1 LTPVVPA
8 KIKTLIGELG
18 LRYRPAA
25 AADLAAHGAT
35 LALLARDLC
44 DLPYDRLEHAIHVWV
59 RSERWMP
66 KAADLIALCQR
77 HQAEE
82 LGARIQGRGA
92 SSGVDSFVDARNASL
107 SSGTSKR
114 KDIEWFVDG
123 SGEAKLRYIQREP
136 VLPDR
141 VPLADVDRYNR
152 ALRKYGADFRWD
164 RNGRIIELLPG
175 DPDPTEDDE
184 HHR

>member
-1 LTPVVPA
+1 M
-8 KIKTLIGELG
+8 
-18 LRYRPAA
+18 RYRPAA

-44 DLPYDRLEHAIHVWV
+44 DLPYDRLENAIYAWV

-82 LGARIQGRGA
+82 LGALAQGRSEGG
-92 SSGVDSFVDARNASL
+92 GVDTFVDARNASL

-114 KDIEWFVDG
+114 TDIEWFVDA
-123 SGEAKLRYIQREP
+123 SGEAKLRYKQVEP
-136 VLPDR
+136 PLPDR

-164 RNGRIIELLPG
+164 RNGRMIDLLPG
-175 DPDPTEDDE
+175 EPDPTAADE
-184 HHR
+184 YQR